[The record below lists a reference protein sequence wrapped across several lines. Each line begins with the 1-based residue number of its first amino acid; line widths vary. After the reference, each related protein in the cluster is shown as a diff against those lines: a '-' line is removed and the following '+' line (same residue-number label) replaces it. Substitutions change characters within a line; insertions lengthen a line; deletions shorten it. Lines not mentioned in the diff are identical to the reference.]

1 MKVRKV
7 SSMINSVIQQ
17 DLKMNNGKR
26 VIALNSIWK
35 RKQIEM

>member
-7 SSMINSVIQQ
+7 SSMINSEIQQ

-26 VIALNSIWK
+26 VIALDSIWK
-35 RKQIEM
+35 RKPT